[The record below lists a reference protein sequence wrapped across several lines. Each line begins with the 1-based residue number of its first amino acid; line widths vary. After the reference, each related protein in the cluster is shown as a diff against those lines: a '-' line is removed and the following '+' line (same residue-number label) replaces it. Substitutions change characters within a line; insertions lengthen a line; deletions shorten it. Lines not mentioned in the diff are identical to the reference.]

1 MFRDQKFGDFQSFL
15 KVAFQRLHFIK
26 RWYQNTDSQNADYT
40 KLKLGMLVVRSDL
53 NTFRFESLQIW
64 IPSDLNPINFES
76 LQIWVCLLLPP
87 ISDLN
92 PFISIFEFFLIR
104 FRLWSSNVYESVF
117 CFHPF
122 LIWIPSDLN
131 PIIYSIPSHLNP
143 YRFEFLQIHFRRF
156 RLWSSKVSESVFY
169 FHPFQIWIP
178 SDLNPFRIESFQN
191 FYI

>member
-1 MFRDQKFGDFQSFL
+1 MQTIQSWW
-15 KVAFQRLHFIK
+15 V
-26 RWYQNTDSQNADYT
+26 
-40 KLKLGMLVVRSDL
+40 KLGMLVVRSDL
-53 NTFRFESLQIW
+53 NTFRFYSLQIW

-104 FRLWSSNVYESVF
+104 FRLWSSNVCESVF

-156 RLWSSKVSESVFY
+156 RLWSSKVNESAFY

-178 SDLNPFRIESFQN
+178 SDLNPFRIESIQN
-191 FYI
+191 FYIWILSNTFSFVRSSKSVNLCFTSTHFDLEFIAN